1 VKNRPFRERLGFAL
15 AGWCTGWR
23 REASFRAQTAIAGVA
38 LIALLVLR
46 PAPIWWALIAILV
59 ALILAL
65 ELLNS
70 AIEAVIDL
78 LHPGLHD
85 EIKAAKDM
93 VAGAVLAI
101 SAAALIVGAALAIE
115 RGPAVLRDWGVTR

>member
-15 AGWCTGWR
+15 AGWRAGWR
-23 REASFRAQTAIAGVA
+23 REASFRTQAMLAGA
-38 LIALLVLR
+38 ALLGLVVLR

-65 ELLNS
+65 ELLNG
-70 AIEAVIDL
+70 AIESVIDL

-101 SAAALIVGAALAIE
+101 SAAAVLVGLALVVD
-115 RGPAVLRDWGVTR
+115 RGSTVLHELGMIR